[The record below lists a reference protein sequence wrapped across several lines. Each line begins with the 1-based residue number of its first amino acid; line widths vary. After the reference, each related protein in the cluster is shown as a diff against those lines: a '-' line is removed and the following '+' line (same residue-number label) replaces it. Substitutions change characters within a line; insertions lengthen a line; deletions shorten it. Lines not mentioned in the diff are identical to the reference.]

1 MTPVDMWKRPLSVTH
16 AEASTCITMSST
28 GPLNGPATDSLVFTF
43 NFKGVGLDV
52 LAGRGHGDHVERK
65 FTL

>member
-1 MTPVDMWKRPLSVTH
+1 
-16 AEASTCITMSST
+16 MSST
-28 GPLNGPATDSLVFTF
+28 GPLKGPAVDAADRFTVFTF

-52 LAGRGHGDHVERK
+52 LAGRGHSDHVERK

>member
-1 MTPVDMWKRPLSVTH
+1 MHYSVFNRPFKKAQRQTQLTH
-16 AEASTCITMSST
+16 SFT
-28 GPLNGPATDSLVFTF
+28 VFTF
-43 NFKGVGLDV
+43 DFKGVGLDV